1 MIKIFVNI
9 CIVLITIL
17 IAYGF
22 TNYEKFKALLNDVF
36 IFGLSY
42 PFRAVFI
49 LIIFILSLCL
59 IYKMV
64 TPTFIDKEKAV
75 LYANFD
81 NINDPKSISAFVKVR
96 NSLKKPFVGYEKDE
110 DVLID
115 VVKKYREFYAKLPGF
130 KKETFP
136 LGLQK
141 NSQLTFV
148 KIKDEKHGILF
159 VVHDES
165 KGDSI
170 EILQY
175 DDFPETKNLSDKI
188 HSFPEVYISS
198 ALKTLKDSK
207 RDPQKISWTE
217 DFSGFG
223 DPSGLGGTWSAW
235 FLPIPL
241 SSFNVRDFIINT
253 LHLDTLMKD
262 IIKK

>member
-1 MIKIFVNI
+1 MKIG
-9 CIVLITIL
+9 LYIL
-17 IAYGF
+17 IITAVFVITYGQF
-22 TNYEKFKALLNDVF
+22 DLEKYKALFNSIIIF
-36 IFGLSY
+36 ILSY
-42 PFRAVFI
+42 PFRAIVC
-49 LIIFILSLCL
+49 LIIYITPFYLLDKVI
-59 IYKMV
+59 

-130 KKETFP
+130 KKETFT

-159 VVHDES
+159 IVHDES

-207 RDPQKISWTE
+207 RDPQKISWTK

-253 LHLDTLMKD
+253 LHLDTLMED